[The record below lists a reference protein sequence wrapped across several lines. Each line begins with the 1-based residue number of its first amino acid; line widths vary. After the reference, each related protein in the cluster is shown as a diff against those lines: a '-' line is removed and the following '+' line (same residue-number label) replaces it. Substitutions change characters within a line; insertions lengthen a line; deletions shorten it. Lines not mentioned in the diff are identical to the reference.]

1 MPRTVPGSGASI
13 EPIFNSTY
21 GVKDVF
27 VVNGGSGYDASDPPK
42 LTIGNCGTP
51 VRDAVLRPVIN
62 TAGEIQAVEVLDP
75 GEGYSPLRL
84 IIESTDEGAFGAT
97 GDVFLNATGGIDY
110 IQIRSNGDSYFG
122 GTTARIEGGGGAGS
136 ELVPITGS
144 VTGLSLENVGRN
156 YTRQDVALVIGGGGG
171 EGATGVA
178 EVNEFGQIENIN
190 ISNPG
195 EFFETPPI
203 VQLIGGGGS
212 GAAADAVINLGRIES
227 INITN
232 PGGGYTSPPQVIF
245 ARNTNL
251 VRTARNRQS
260 LNSTVFNITGLTG
273 DIAESDTTIN
283 VETTAAFPGSGKA
296 LVGREIFRYTSKTA
310 TQFKGVTRGVN
321 FKFDQK
327 IRLDNLQDDPNTGL
341 TGYEFNINDRVR
353 RLSESSDNKIAIV
366 YDWRPETRDLYLVFQ
381 VDELAFI
388 DAGRSTEESKIVAFI
403 CGVASSSGTG
413 VEPHTLLESEGND
426 IVLFTNPLSTLPD
439 RKFEDDDE
447 LEGAG
452 DGIPDLIN
460 TGTDFEFETSLDG
473 GIASSLYGI
482 EETIGG
488 QNTTLLAV
496 GDKIYDGNTT
506 PLVATVQ
513 SAGQLGDGDQHD
525 AIITVVGNNW
535 SIPNFVAGE
544 TVTGGTS
551 GVVATV
557 DSFTESATGYGTG
570 YITLVLRD
578 PVGNGNVFKFTNGET
593 LSGGTSGGSANVW
606 SAEYS
611 VLLRNEPE

>member
-84 IIESTDEGAFGAT
+84 IIESTDGGAAGAA

-110 IQIRSNGDSYFG
+110 IQIRSNGDNYFG

-136 ELVPITGS
+136 ELVPVTGS

-190 ISNPG
+190 ISNAG

-212 GAAADAVINLGRIES
+212 GAAAEAVINLGRIDN

-310 TQFKGVTRGVN
+310 TQFKGITRGVN

-327 IRLDNLQDDPNTGL
+327 IRLDNLQDNPNTGE
-341 TGYEFNINDRVR
+341 TGYSFNINDRVR

-413 VEPHTLLESEGND
+413 VEPHVLVELEGSD

-439 RKFEDDDE
+439 RTFEDDDE
-447 LEGAG
+447 LQGAG
-452 DGIPDLIN
+452 DGIPDLVN

-525 AIITVVGNNW
+525 AAITIIGNNW
-535 SIPNFVAGE
+535 SIPNFVVGE

-551 GVVATV
+551 GVAATV
-557 DSFTESATGYGTG
+557 DSFTASATGYGTG
-570 YITLVLRD
+570 YVTLILRD
-578 PVGNGNVFKFTNGET
+578 PVGNGNVFKFTAGET
-593 LSGGTSGGSANVW
+593 ISGGTSGGSANVW
-606 SAEYS
+606 STEYS

>member
-110 IQIRSNGDSYFG
+110 IQVRSNGDSYFG

-413 VEPHTLLESEGND
+413 VEPHVLVESEGND

-439 RKFEDDDE
+439 RVFEDDDE
-447 LEGAG
+447 LDGAG

-473 GIASSLYGI
+473 GVASSLYGI

-513 SAGQLGDGDQHD
+513 SAGALGDGDQHD

>member
-136 ELVPITGS
+136 ELVPVTGS

-273 DIAESDTTIN
+273 DIGESDTTIN

-439 RKFEDDDE
+439 RVFEDDDE
-447 LEGAG
+447 LDGAG

-473 GIASSLYGI
+473 GVASSLYGI

-496 GDKIYDGNTT
+496 GDRIYDGNTT

-557 DSFTESATGYGTG
+557 DSFTASATGYGTG

>member
-84 IIESTDEGAFGAT
+84 IIESTDDGAFGAT

-110 IQIRSNGDSYFG
+110 IQVRSNGDAYFG

-212 GAAADAVINLGRIES
+212 GAAADAVINLGRIDA

-273 DIAESDTTIN
+273 DI
-283 VETTAAFPGSGKA
+283 PH
-296 LVGREIFRYTSKTA
+296 
-310 TQFKGVTRGVN
+310 N
-321 FKFDQK
+321 FS
-327 IRLDNLQDDPNTGL
+327 RC
-341 TGYEFNINDRVR
+341 
-353 RLSESSDNKIAIV
+353 IV
-366 YDWRPETRDLYLVFQ
+366 F
-381 VDELAFI
+381 
-388 DAGRSTEESKIVAFI
+388 S
-403 CGVASSSGTG
+403 ASW
-413 VEPHTLLESEGND
+413 
-426 IVLFTNPLSTLPD
+426 
-439 RKFEDDDE
+439 
-447 LEGAG
+447 
-452 DGIPDLIN
+452 
-460 TGTDFEFETSLDG
+460 
-473 GIASSLYGI
+473 AS
-482 EETIGG
+482 
-488 QNTTLLAV
+488 
-496 GDKIYDGNTT
+496 
-506 PLVATVQ
+506 
-513 SAGQLGDGDQHD
+513 
-525 AIITVVGNNW
+525 
-535 SIPNFVAGE
+535 
-544 TVTGGTS
+544 
-551 GVVATV
+551 
-557 DSFTESATGYGTG
+557 
-570 YITLVLRD
+570 
-578 PVGNGNVFKFTNGET
+578 
-593 LSGGTSGGSANVW
+593 
-606 SAEYS
+606 
-611 VLLRNEPE
+611 

>member
-1 MPRTVPGSGASI
+1 MTRTVPGSGASI
-13 EPIFNSTY
+13 EPVFNSTY

-27 VVNGGSGYDASDPPK
+27 VITGGSGYVASDPPK

-51 VRDAVLRPVIN
+51 VRDAVLRPIIN

-84 IIESTDEGAFGAT
+84 IIESDDLGANGAA
-97 GDVFLNATGGIDY
+97 GDVFLNATGGVDY
-110 IQIRSNGDSYFG
+110 IQIRSNGDNYFSQ
-122 GTTARIEGGGGAGS
+122 TVARIEGGGGAGS
-136 ELVPITGS
+136 ELVPVTGS

-190 ISNPG
+190 ISNAG

-212 GAAADAVINLGRIES
+212 GGAAEAQINLGVIDN
-227 INITN
+227 INIVN

-296 LVGREIFRYTSKTA
+296 LVGREIFRYTSKTG

-327 IRLDNLQDDPNTGL
+327 IRLDSLQDNPNTGL
-341 TGYEFNINDRVR
+341 TGYSFNINDRVR

-413 VEPHTLLESEGND
+413 VEPHVLVELEGSD
-426 IVLFTNPLSTLPD
+426 IVLFTNPLSSLPD

-447 LEGAG
+447 LSGAG
-452 DGIPDLIN
+452 DGIPDLVN
-460 TGTDFEFETSLDG
+460 TGTDFELETSLDG

-488 QNTTLLAV
+488 QNTTLLAI

-513 SAGQLGDGDQHD
+513 GAGALGDGDQHD
-525 AIITVVGNNW
+525 AIINIIGTNW
-535 SIPNFVAGE
+535 SIPNFTVGE
-544 TVTGGTS
+544 TVSGGTS
-551 GVVATV
+551 GVTATV
-557 DSFTESATGYGTG
+557 DSFTASATGYGSG
-570 YITLVLRD
+570 YVTLVLKD
-578 PVGNGNVFKFTNGET
+578 PVGNGNVFKFTSGET

>member
-84 IIESTDEGAFGAT
+84 IIESTDSGAAGAS

-110 IQIRSNGDSYFG
+110 IQIRSNGDNYFG

-136 ELVPITGS
+136 ELVPVTGS

-190 ISNPG
+190 ISNAG

-212 GAAADAVINLGRIES
+212 GAAAEAVINLGKIDN

-310 TQFKGVTRGVN
+310 TQFKGITRGVN

-327 IRLDNLQDDPNTGL
+327 IRLDNLQDNPNTGE
-341 TGYEFNINDRVR
+341 TGYSFNINDRVR

-413 VEPHTLLESEGND
+413 VEPHTLVELEGSD

-439 RKFEDDDE
+439 RTFEDDDE
-447 LEGAG
+447 LQGAG

-473 GIASSLYGI
+473 GVASSLYGI

-525 AIITVVGNNW
+525 AAITIIGNNW

-557 DSFTESATGYGTG
+557 DSFTASATGYGTG
-570 YITLVLRD
+570 YVTLILRD
-578 PVGNGNVFKFTNGET
+578 PVGNGNVFKFTAGET
-593 LSGGTSGGSANVW
+593 ISGGTSGGSANVW
-606 SAEYS
+606 STEYS

>member
-84 IIESTDEGAFGAT
+84 IIESTDDGAFGAT

-110 IQIRSNGDSYFG
+110 IQVRSNGDAYFG

-212 GAAADAVINLGRIES
+212 GAAADAVINLGRIDA

-341 TGYEFNINDRVR
+341 TGYDFNINDRVR

-413 VEPHTLLESEGND
+413 VEPHVLVESEGND
-426 IVLFTNPLSTLPD
+426 IVLFTNPLSVLPD
-439 RKFEDDDE
+439 RVFEDNDE
-447 LEGAG
+447 LDGAG

-460 TGTDFEFETSLDG
+460 TDTDFQFETSLDG

-513 SAGQLGDGDQHD
+513 SAGALGDGDQHD

-557 DSFTESATGYGTG
+557 DSFTATATGYGTG

-606 SAEYS
+606 STEYS

>member
-84 IIESTDEGAFGAT
+84 IIESTDDGAFGAT

-110 IQIRSNGDSYFG
+110 IQVRSNGDSYFG

-413 VEPHTLLESEGND
+413 VEPHVLVESEGND
-426 IVLFTNPLSTLPD
+426 IVLFTNPLSVLPD
-439 RKFEDDDE
+439 RVFEDDDE
-447 LEGAG
+447 LDGAG

-557 DSFTESATGYGTG
+557 DSFTATATGYGTG

>member
-110 IQIRSNGDSYFG
+110 IQVRSNGDSYFG

-273 DIAESDTTIN
+273 DIGESDTTIN

-439 RKFEDDDE
+439 RVFEDDDE
-447 LEGAG
+447 LDGAG

-473 GIASSLYGI
+473 GVASSLYGI

>member
-84 IIESTDEGAFGAT
+84 IIESTDDGAFGAT

-110 IQIRSNGDSYFG
+110 IQVRSNGDAYFG

-212 GAAADAVINLGRIES
+212 GAAADAVINLGRIDA

-426 IVLFTNPLSTLPD
+426 IVLFTNPLSVLPD
-439 RKFEDDDE
+439 RVFEDDDE
-447 LEGAG
+447 LDGAG

-473 GIASSLYGI
+473 GVASSLYGI

-557 DSFTESATGYGTG
+557 DSFTATATGYGTG

>member
-84 IIESTDEGAFGAT
+84 IIESTDDGAFGAT

-110 IQIRSNGDSYFG
+110 IQVRSNGDSYFG

-413 VEPHTLLESEGND
+413 VEPHVLVESEGND
-426 IVLFTNPLSTLPD
+426 IVLFTNPLSVLPD
-439 RKFEDDDE
+439 RVFEDDDE
-447 LEGAG
+447 LDGAG

-473 GIASSLYGI
+473 GVASSLYGI

>member
-447 LEGAG
+447 LDGAG

-473 GIASSLYGI
+473 GVASSLYGI

>member
-110 IQIRSNGDSYFG
+110 IQVRSNGDSYFG

-447 LEGAG
+447 LDGAG

-473 GIASSLYGI
+473 GVASSLYGI

-496 GDKIYDGNTT
+496 GDRIYDGNTT

>member
-84 IIESTDEGAFGAT
+84 IIESTDDGAFGAT

-110 IQIRSNGDSYFG
+110 IQVRSNGDAYFG

-212 GAAADAVINLGRIES
+212 GAAADAVINLGRIDA

-413 VEPHTLLESEGND
+413 VEPHVLVESEGND
-426 IVLFTNPLSTLPD
+426 IVLFTNPLSVLPD
-439 RKFEDDDE
+439 RVFEDNDE

-460 TGTDFEFETSLDG
+460 TDTDFQFETSLDG

-496 GDKIYDGNTT
+496 GDRIYDGNTT

-557 DSFTESATGYGTG
+557 DSFTATATGYGTG

>member
-110 IQIRSNGDSYFG
+110 IQVRSNGDSYFG

-439 RKFEDDDE
+439 RVFEDDDE
-447 LEGAG
+447 LDGAG

-473 GIASSLYGI
+473 GVASSLYGI

-496 GDKIYDGNTT
+496 GDRIYDGNTT

>member
-496 GDKIYDGNTT
+496 GDRIYDGNTT

-557 DSFTESATGYGTG
+557 DSFTATATGYGTG

>member
-273 DIAESDTTIN
+273 DIGESDTTIN

-447 LEGAG
+447 LDGAG

-473 GIASSLYGI
+473 GVASSLYGI

-496 GDKIYDGNTT
+496 GDRIYDGNTT

-557 DSFTESATGYGTG
+557 DSFTATATGYGTG

>member
-84 IIESTDEGAFGAT
+84 IIESTDDGAFGAT

-110 IQIRSNGDSYFG
+110 IQVRSNGDSYFG

-426 IVLFTNPLSTLPD
+426 IVLFTNPLSVLPD
-439 RKFEDDDE
+439 RVFEDNDE
-447 LEGAG
+447 LDGAG

-473 GIASSLYGI
+473 GVASSLYGI

-496 GDKIYDGNTT
+496 GDRIYDGNTT

-557 DSFTESATGYGTG
+557 DSFTATATGYGTG

>member
-84 IIESTDEGAFGAT
+84 IIESTDSGAAGAS

-110 IQIRSNGDSYFG
+110 IQIRSNGDNYFG

-136 ELVPITGS
+136 ELVPVTGS

-190 ISNPG
+190 ISNAG

-212 GAAADAVINLGRIES
+212 GAAAEAVINLGKIDN

-310 TQFKGVTRGVN
+310 TQFKGITRGVN

-327 IRLDNLQDDPNTGL
+327 IRLDNLQDNPNTGE
-341 TGYEFNINDRVR
+341 TGYSFNINDRVR

-413 VEPHTLLESEGND
+413 VEPHTLVELEGSD

-439 RKFEDDDE
+439 RTFEDDDE
-447 LEGAG
+447 LQGAG

-525 AIITVVGNNW
+525 AAITIIGNNW

-557 DSFTESATGYGTG
+557 DSFTASATGYGTG
-570 YITLVLRD
+570 YVTLILRD
-578 PVGNGNVFKFTNGET
+578 PVGNGNVFKFTAGET
-593 LSGGTSGGSANVW
+593 ISGGTSGGSANVW
-606 SAEYS
+606 STEYS

>member
-84 IIESTDEGAFGAT
+84 IIESTDSGAAGAS

-110 IQIRSNGDSYFG
+110 IQIRSNGDNYFG

-136 ELVPITGS
+136 ELVPVTGS

-190 ISNPG
+190 ISNAG

-203 VQLIGGGGS
+203 AQLIGGGGS
-212 GAAADAVINLGRIES
+212 GAAAEAVINLGKIDN

-310 TQFKGVTRGVN
+310 TQFKGITRGVN

-327 IRLDNLQDDPNTGL
+327 IRLDNLQDNPNTGE
-341 TGYEFNINDRVR
+341 TGYSFNINDRVR

-413 VEPHTLLESEGND
+413 VEPHVLVELEGSD

-439 RKFEDDDE
+439 RTFEDDDE
-447 LEGAG
+447 LQGAG

-473 GIASSLYGI
+473 GVASSLYGI

-525 AIITVVGNNW
+525 AAITIIGNNW

-557 DSFTESATGYGTG
+557 DSFTASATGYGTG
-570 YITLVLRD
+570 YVTLILRD
-578 PVGNGNVFKFTNGET
+578 PVGNGNVFKFTAGET
-593 LSGGTSGGSANVW
+593 ISGGTSGGSANVW
-606 SAEYS
+606 STEYS

>member
-84 IIESTDEGAFGAT
+84 IIESTDDGAFGAT

-110 IQIRSNGDSYFG
+110 IQVRSNGDSYFG

-426 IVLFTNPLSTLPD
+426 IVLFTNPLSVLPD
-439 RKFEDDDE
+439 RVFEDDDE
-447 LEGAG
+447 LDGAG

-473 GIASSLYGI
+473 GVASSLYGI

-496 GDKIYDGNTT
+496 GDRIYDGNTT

-557 DSFTESATGYGTG
+557 DSFTATATGYGTG

>member
-84 IIESTDEGAFGAT
+84 IIESTDDGAFGAT

-110 IQIRSNGDSYFG
+110 IQVRSNGDSYFG

-413 VEPHTLLESEGND
+413 VEPHVLVESEGND
-426 IVLFTNPLSTLPD
+426 IVLFTNPLSVLPD
-439 RKFEDDDE
+439 RVFEDDDE
-447 LEGAG
+447 LDGAG

-473 GIASSLYGI
+473 GVASSLYGI

-513 SAGQLGDGDQHD
+513 SAGALGDGDQHD

-557 DSFTESATGYGTG
+557 DSFTATATGYGTG

-606 SAEYS
+606 STEYS

>member
-84 IIESTDEGAFGAT
+84 IIESTDDGAFGAT

-110 IQIRSNGDSYFG
+110 IQVRSNGDSYFG

-136 ELVPITGS
+136 ELVPVTGS

-439 RKFEDDDE
+439 RVFEDDDE

>member
-110 IQIRSNGDSYFG
+110 IQVRSNGDSYFG

-136 ELVPITGS
+136 ELVPVTGS

-447 LEGAG
+447 LDGAG

-473 GIASSLYGI
+473 GVASSLYGI

-557 DSFTESATGYGTG
+557 DSFTATATGYGTG

>member
-84 IIESTDEGAFGAT
+84 IIESTDDGAFGAT

-110 IQIRSNGDSYFG
+110 IQVRSNGDSYFG

-413 VEPHTLLESEGND
+413 VEPHVLVESEGND
-426 IVLFTNPLSTLPD
+426 IVLFTNPLSVLPD
-439 RKFEDDDE
+439 RVFEDNDE

-513 SAGQLGDGDQHD
+513 SAGALGDGDQHD

-557 DSFTESATGYGTG
+557 DSFTATATGYGTG

>member
-84 IIESTDEGAFGAT
+84 IIESTDDGAFGAT

-110 IQIRSNGDSYFG
+110 IQVRSNGDAYFG

-212 GAAADAVINLGRIES
+212 GAAADAVINLGRIDA

-426 IVLFTNPLSTLPD
+426 IVLFTNPLSVLPD
-439 RKFEDDDE
+439 RVFEDDDE
-447 LEGAG
+447 LDGAG

-473 GIASSLYGI
+473 GVASSLYGI

-496 GDKIYDGNTT
+496 GDRIYDGNTT

>member
-110 IQIRSNGDSYFG
+110 IQVRSNGDSYFG

-136 ELVPITGS
+136 ELVPVTGS

-273 DIAESDTTIN
+273 DIGESDTTIN

-439 RKFEDDDE
+439 RVFEDDDE
-447 LEGAG
+447 LDGAG

-473 GIASSLYGI
+473 GVASSLYGI

>member
-136 ELVPITGS
+136 ELVPVTGS

-447 LEGAG
+447 LDGAG

-473 GIASSLYGI
+473 GVASSLYGI

-496 GDKIYDGNTT
+496 GDRIYDGNTT

>member
-110 IQIRSNGDSYFG
+110 IQVRSNGDAYFG

-212 GAAADAVINLGRIES
+212 GAAADAVINLGRIDA

-413 VEPHTLLESEGND
+413 VEPHVLVESEGND
-426 IVLFTNPLSTLPD
+426 IVLFTNPLSVLPD
-439 RKFEDDDE
+439 RVFEDNDE

-460 TGTDFEFETSLDG
+460 TDTDFQFETSLDG

-557 DSFTESATGYGTG
+557 DSFTATATGYGTG

>member
-136 ELVPITGS
+136 ELVPVTGS

-273 DIAESDTTIN
+273 DIGESDTTIN

-447 LEGAG
+447 LDGAG

-473 GIASSLYGI
+473 GVASSLYGI

-496 GDKIYDGNTT
+496 GDRIYDGNTT

-557 DSFTESATGYGTG
+557 DSFTATATGYGTG

>member
-84 IIESTDEGAFGAT
+84 IIESTDDGAFGAT

-110 IQIRSNGDSYFG
+110 IQVRSNGDSYFG

-413 VEPHTLLESEGND
+413 VEPHVLVESEGND
-426 IVLFTNPLSTLPD
+426 IVLFTNPLSVLPD
-439 RKFEDDDE
+439 RVFEDNDE

-473 GIASSLYGI
+473 GVASSLYGI

-606 SAEYS
+606 STEYS

>member
-84 IIESTDEGAFGAT
+84 IIESTDDGAFGAT

-110 IQIRSNGDSYFG
+110 IQVRSNGDAYFG

-413 VEPHTLLESEGND
+413 VEPHVLVESEGND
-426 IVLFTNPLSTLPD
+426 IVLFTNPLSVLPD
-439 RKFEDDDE
+439 RVFEDNDE

-460 TGTDFEFETSLDG
+460 TDTDFQFETSLDG

-513 SAGQLGDGDQHD
+513 SAGALGDGDQHD

-557 DSFTESATGYGTG
+557 DSFTATATGYGTG

>member
-1 MPRTVPGSGASI
+1 MSRTVPGSGASI

-136 ELVPITGS
+136 ELVPVTGS

-447 LEGAG
+447 LDGAG

-473 GIASSLYGI
+473 GVASSLYGI

-496 GDKIYDGNTT
+496 GDRIYDGNTT

>member
-110 IQIRSNGDSYFG
+110 IQVRSNGDSYFG

-473 GIASSLYGI
+473 GVASSLYGI

>member
-84 IIESTDEGAFGAT
+84 IIESTDDGAFGAT

-110 IQIRSNGDSYFG
+110 IQVRSNGDAYFG

-212 GAAADAVINLGRIES
+212 GAAADAVINLGRIDA

-413 VEPHTLLESEGND
+413 VEPHVLVESEGND
-426 IVLFTNPLSTLPD
+426 IVLFTNPLSVLPD
-439 RKFEDDDE
+439 RVFEDNDE

-460 TGTDFEFETSLDG
+460 TDTDFQFETSLDG

-557 DSFTESATGYGTG
+557 DSFTATATGYGTG

>member
-84 IIESTDEGAFGAT
+84 IIESTDDGAFGAT

-110 IQIRSNGDSYFG
+110 IQVRSNGDSYFG

-413 VEPHTLLESEGND
+413 VEPHVLVESEGND
-426 IVLFTNPLSTLPD
+426 IVLFTNPLSVLPD
-439 RKFEDDDE
+439 RVFEDDDE
-447 LEGAG
+447 LDGAG

-473 GIASSLYGI
+473 GVASSLYGI

-513 SAGQLGDGDQHD
+513 SAGALGDGDQHD

>member
-84 IIESTDEGAFGAT
+84 IIESTDDGAFGAT

-110 IQIRSNGDSYFG
+110 IQVRSNGDSYFG

-413 VEPHTLLESEGND
+413 VEPHVLVESEGND
-426 IVLFTNPLSTLPD
+426 IVLFTNPLSVLPD
-439 RKFEDDDE
+439 RVFEDNDE

-513 SAGQLGDGDQHD
+513 SAGALGDGDQHD

>member
-439 RKFEDDDE
+439 RVFEDDDE
-447 LEGAG
+447 LDGAG

-473 GIASSLYGI
+473 GVASSLYGI

-557 DSFTESATGYGTG
+557 DSFTATATGYGTG

>member
-84 IIESTDEGAFGAT
+84 IIESTDSGAFGAT

-110 IQIRSNGDSYFG
+110 IQVRSNGDAYFG

-212 GAAADAVINLGRIES
+212 GAAADAVINLGRIDA

-413 VEPHTLLESEGND
+413 VEPHVLVESEGND
-426 IVLFTNPLSTLPD
+426 IVLFTNPLSVLPD
-439 RKFEDDDE
+439 RVFEDNDE
-447 LEGAG
+447 LDGAG

-460 TGTDFEFETSLDG
+460 TDTDFQFETSLDG

-513 SAGQLGDGDQHD
+513 SAGALGDGDQHD

-557 DSFTESATGYGTG
+557 DSFTATATGYGTG